1 MTAPDTGT
9 GILALNTGSATLK
22 ASLFDSRRRLR
33 VRALIDR
40 RDGAAHL
47 VLSSPDGGQ
56 ILAADL
62 AQGPLEQ
69 DLHTLL
75 DALARSAPE
84 LAIGAIG
91 HRVVHG
97 GGDFHSAVRLS
108 APVIKALEALT
119 PLAPLHQPP
128 ALTCIRAMMALRPD
142 LPQMASFDT
151 AFHAGHAPATRVFAL
166 PYRYAEAG
174 VLRYGFHGLSYR
186 SIAGQLATVDPRLAR
201 GRVIVAHLGSGC
213 SLCAL
218 DAGRSVETSMGFS
231 ALDGLPMG
239 TRPGALDAGVV
250 LYMLNAEKLAPAAI
264 ESLLYRQS
272 GLLGLSGVSADMRT
286 LLASDVPG
294 ARLAVDHFCQRAA
307 REIAALCPALD
318 GLDGLVFTAGI
329 GEHCAAVR
337 ARIAARLAWLGLR
350 LDPARNA
357 AAAGIARLHADD
369 SRVSAWVIPTD
380 EESVIAQETEALL
393 HAAS

>member
-22 ASLFDSRRRLR
+22 ACLFDSRSRLR

-56 ILAADL
+56 IIADDL
-62 AQGPLEQ
+62 AQGSLEQ
-69 DLHTLL
+69 ELHALL
-75 DALARSAPE
+75 GALAQAAPE
-84 LAIGAIG
+84 CVIGAIG

-97 GGDFHSAVRLS
+97 GSTFQTAVRLT
-108 APVIKALEALT
+108 PLVLDALEVLT

-128 ALTCIRAMMALRPD
+128 ALTCIRAMTALRPD

-151 AFHAGHAPATRVFAL
+151 AFHAGHALATRVFAL
-166 PYRYAEAG
+166 PRRYAEAG

-186 SIAGQLATVDPRLAR
+186 SIAGQLDAVDPRLSR

-250 LYMLNAEKLAPAAI
+250 LYMLKAEKLAPDAI

-272 GLLGLSGVSADMRT
+272 GLLGLSGLSADMRT
-286 LLASDVPG
+286 LLASDTPG
-294 ARLAVDHFCQRAA
+294 ARLAVDHFCHRAA
-307 REIAALCPALD
+307 REIAALCPALG

-329 GEHCAAVR
+329 GEHAAPIR
-337 ARIAARLAWLGLR
+337 ARIADRLGWLGLR

-369 SRVSAWVIPTD
+369 SRVTAWVIPTD
-380 EESVIAQETEALL
+380 EESVIAQEAEALL